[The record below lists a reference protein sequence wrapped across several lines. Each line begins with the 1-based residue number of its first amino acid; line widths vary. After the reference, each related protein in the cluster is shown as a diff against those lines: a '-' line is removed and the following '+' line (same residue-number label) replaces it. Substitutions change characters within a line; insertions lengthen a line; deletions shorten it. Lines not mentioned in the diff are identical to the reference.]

1 MNENNFIEYVEKL
14 LIILILNFLI
24 YKYVKNLFNIIV
36 IMSLY

>member
-36 IMSLY
+36 IMSY